1 MTFNLARLDTGR
13 ATIMEVLINTMYIR
27 KVHIDNYGAIK
38 SVNIDFQFYD
48 SGNPKPVLLVGPNGS
63 GKTLFLASIVNG
75 LIEAIN
81 SLHHPDHQHQF
92 MSPDYIRDSA
102 NYVWRQVEFTT
113 DHFFSS
119 LVLHSPKT
127 SESSPPSDDET
138 IQKVYD
144 EIVEGGSSE
153 NIQDFNGVQPIFQK
167 NCMLYLP
174 VNRFE
179 HPTWLIM
186 DWELQKSQWIQ
197 MRDGS
202 TIQDPKYS
210 IIEYSSLEK
219 NKQWKTSVLNN
230 QIDVS
235 PHIHKFVRHLDNEIA
250 SGTGLLEEK
259 ILSRSDDYL
268 TDYFQLSS
276 GEAMVANICF
286 SILRRF
292 GSHNR
297 NTRIS
302 DISGIVMVDEI
313 DLHLHTSYQYQNLPN
328 LMKLFPG
335 IQFIVTT
342 HSPFFALGM
351 EEVFGADGFDIYEF
365 PSGCQISAED
375 FGEFRSAFQ
384 SMKRTDTFKKEI
396 KDAQKPVVI
405 LEGETDIKY
414 LLKAAEFLKKEDVIR
429 KVELKCG
436 EGFPGLDSIWKRW
449 KDAPIRMI
457 LLYDCDCE
465 RNDETDSVVRRNI
478 PKQDG
483 HPVKKGIE
491 NLFSEETLNNAA
503 QGVDKDKIEDLITR
517 QGKHKGMLGK
527 KVAIC
532 DWICENGRR
541 TILSILRMYLA
552 FWRMPF
558 SSSKIRRMYK

>member
-1 MTFNLARLDTGR
+1 
-13 ATIMEVLINTMYIR
+13 MEVLINTMYLK

-38 SVNIDFQFYD
+38 SVNIDFSFD
-48 SGNPKPVLLVGPNGS
+48 DTDNPKPVLLVGPNGS

-81 SLHHPDHQHQF
+81 SFHGRDHRHQF
-92 MSPDYIRDSA
+92 MSPNYIRDSA
-102 NYVWRQVEFTT
+102 NYMWRQVEFTT
-113 DHFFSS
+113 DHFFYS

-127 SESSPPSDDET
+127 SEPSLSLNDET
-138 IQKVYD
+138 IKKVYD
-144 EIVEGGSSE
+144 EIVEGIDAVS
-153 NIQDFNGVQPIFQK
+153 NQNFDDVQPIFNK

-179 HPTWLIM
+179 HPFWLVR
-186 DWELQKSQWIQ
+186 DWESQKSQWIDAG
-197 MRDGS
+197 DGR

-210 IIEYSSLEK
+210 IIEYSSLQK

-230 QIDVS
+230 EIEVS

-250 SGTGLLEEK
+250 SGTGFLEEEK
-259 ILSRSDDYL
+259 ILSKSSDYL

-276 GEAMVANICF
+276 GEAMIANICF

-292 GSHNR
+292 GSHNW

-342 HSPFFALGM
+342 HSPFFVLGM
-351 EEVFGADGFDIYEF
+351 EELFGPDSFDIYEF

-384 SMKRTDTFKKEI
+384 SMKQTDTFKKEI
-396 KDAQKPVVI
+396 KDAQQPVVV
-405 LEGETDIKY
+405 LEGETDTKY
-414 LLKAAEFLKKEDVIR
+414 LLKAAELLKKEDVIG
-429 KVELKCG
+429 KVELKDAK
-436 EGFPGLDSIWKRW
+436 GFHGLDSIWRQW
-449 KDAPIRMI
+449 RDHSIRMI
-457 LLYDCDCE
+457 LLYDCDCR
-465 RNDETDSVVRRNI
+465 RNGETDSVVRRNI
-478 PKQDG
+478 PKQEG

-503 QGVDKDKIEDLITR
+503 QGVGKDKIEDLINH
-517 QGKHKGMLGK
+517 QNGSLGK
-527 KVAIC
+527 KVEIC
-532 DWICENGRR
+532 DWICENG
-541 TILSILRMYLA
+541 TKDDFEYFEGVFSILENAL
-552 FWRMPF
+552 
-558 SSSKIRRMYK
+558 

>member
-1 MTFNLARLDTGR
+1 
-13 ATIMEVLINTMYIR
+13 MEVLINTMYLK

-38 SVNIDFQFYD
+38 SVNIDFSFD
-48 SGNPKPVLLVGPNGS
+48 DTDNPKPVLLVGPNGS
-63 GKTLFLASIVNG
+63 GKTLFLATIVNG

-81 SLHHPDHQHQF
+81 SFHSGDSQYQF
-92 MSPDYIRDSA
+92 MSPNYIRDSA
-102 NYVWRQVEFTT
+102 DYAWRRVEFTP
-113 DHFFSS
+113 DYSFYS

-127 SESSPPSDDET
+127 SESSLQADDET

-144 EIVEGGSSE
+144 EIVEGGDSGSVR
-153 NIQDFNGVQPIFQK
+153 NFDGVQPVFHE
-167 NCMLYLP
+167 NCLLYFP

-179 HPTWLIM
+179 HPFWLVT
-186 DWELQKSQWIQ
+186 DWESRKSQWIQ
-197 MRDGS
+197 MSDGGD
-202 TIQDPKYS
+202 IQNHRYS
-210 IIEYSSLEK
+210 IIEYSSLQK
-219 NKQWKTSVLNN
+219 NKEWVASVLSNQTSVSS
-230 QIDVS
+230 D
-235 PHIHKFVRHLDNEIA
+235 IHKFVRHLENEIV
-250 SGTGLLEEK
+250 SGKDTGLLKEN

-292 GSHNR
+292 GSHKR

-313 DLHLHTSYQYQNLPN
+313 DLHLHTSYQHQNLPK

-342 HSPFFALGM
+342 HSPFFVLGM
-351 EEVFGADGFDIYEF
+351 EEVFGPDGFDIYEF

-384 SMKRTDTFKKEI
+384 SMKQTDTFKKEI
-396 KDAQKPVVI
+396 KDAQQPVVV
-405 LEGETDIKY
+405 LEGETDKKY
-414 LLKAAEFLKKEDVIR
+414 LLKAAESLGKENVIG

-436 EGFPGLDSIWKRW
+436 EGFHGLDSIWKRW
-449 KDAPIRMI
+449 KDGSIRMI

-478 PKQDG
+478 PKQEK

-491 NLFSEETLNNAA
+491 NLFSREILDKAA
-503 QGVDKDKIEDLITR
+503 HGVGKNKIEDLVNR
-517 QGKHKGMLGK
+517 QNGSLGK
-527 KVAIC
+527 KVEIC
-532 DWICENGRR
+532 DWICENG
-541 TILSILRMYLA
+541 TKDDFEYFEDVFSILENALQ
-552 FWRMPF
+552 FF
-558 SSSKIRRMYK
+558 EDKENV

>member
-1 MTFNLARLDTGR
+1 
-13 ATIMEVLINTMYIR
+13 MEVLINTMYIR

-144 EIVEGGSSE
+144 EIAEGGSSK

-186 DWELQKSQWIQ
+186 DWESQKSQWIQ

-219 NKQWKTSVLNN
+219 NKRWVTRVLTNPTE
-230 QIDVS
+230 VS
-235 PHIHKFVRHLDNEIA
+235 RDIHKFVKHLEDEIA
-250 SGTGLLEEK
+250 FGTGPLDEN

-276 GEAMVANICF
+276 GEAMVSNICF

-292 GSHNR
+292 SSHKR
-297 NTRIS
+297 DTRIS

-313 DLHLHTSYQYQNLPN
+313 DLHLHTSYQYENLPK
-328 LMKLFPG
+328 LMKLFPS

-342 HSPFFALGM
+342 HSPFFVLGM
-351 EEVFGADGFDIYEF
+351 EEVFGPDGFDIYEF

-384 SMKRTDTFKKEI
+384 SMKQTDTFKKEI
-396 KDAQKPVVI
+396 KDAQQPVVV
-405 LEGETDIKY
+405 LEGKTDKKY
-414 LLKAAEFLKKEDVIR
+414 LLKAAESLGKEDVIG

-436 EGFPGLDSIWKRW
+436 EGFHGLDSIWKRW
-449 KDAPIRMI
+449 KDGSIRMI
-457 LLYDCDCE
+457 LLYDCDCV
-465 RNDETDSVVRRNI
+465 RDDKTDLVTRQNI
-478 PKQDG
+478 PKQEK

-503 QGVDKDKIEDLITR
+503 QGVGRNKIEDLINSKN
-517 QGKHKGMLGK
+517 GSLGK
-527 KVAIC
+527 KVEIC
-532 DWICENGRR
+532 DWICENGKKDDFKYFESVF
-541 TILSILRMYLA
+541 SILENA
-552 FWRMPF
+552 FQF
-558 SSSKIRRMYK
+558 FEDKENV

>member
-1 MTFNLARLDTGR
+1 
-13 ATIMEVLINTMYIR
+13 MYVR
-27 KVHIDNYGAIK
+27 KAHIDNYGAIK
-38 SVNIDFQFYD
+38 SVNIDFSFD
-48 SGNPKPVLLVGPNGS
+48 DTDNPKPVLLVGPNGS
-63 GKTLFLASIVNG
+63 GKTLFLATIVNG
-75 LIEAIN
+75 LVEAIN
-81 SLHHPDHQHQF
+81 SFHSEDHRYQF
-92 MSPDYIRDSA
+92 MSPNYIRGSA
-102 NYVWRQVEFTT
+102 NYMWRQVEFTT
-113 DHFFSS
+113 GHFFSS
-119 LVLHSPKT
+119 LVLHSPKM
-127 SESSPPSDDET
+127 SESPLQTDDET

-144 EIVEGGSSE
+144 EIVEGGDSGSIW
-153 NIQDFNGVQPIFQK
+153 NFDGVQPVFHE

-197 MRDGS
+197 MRDGGN
-202 TIQDPKYS
+202 IQEPRYS

-219 NKQWKTSVLNN
+219 NKQWVTSILNN
-230 QIDVS
+230 QPEVS
-235 PHIHKFVRHLDNEIA
+235 RDIHKFVKHLDDEIA
-250 SGTGLLEEK
+250 FGTGPLEEN

-313 DLHLHTSYQYQNLPN
+313 DLHLHTSYQYENLPK

-342 HSPFFALGM
+342 HSPFFVLGM
-351 EEVFGADGFDIYEF
+351 EEVFGSDGFDIYEF

-396 KDAQKPVVI
+396 KDAQHPVVV
-405 LEGETDIKY
+405 LEGETDEKY
-414 LLKAAEFLKKEDVIR
+414 LLKAAELLEKEDVIG
-429 KVELKCG
+429 KVELKYAK
-436 EGFPGLDSIWKRW
+436 GFHGLDSIWRQW
-449 KDAPIRMI
+449 KDGSIQMI

-465 RNDETDSVVRRNI
+465 RNEETDSVVRRNI

-503 QGVDKDKIEDLITR
+503 REVGKDEIEDLINR
-517 QGKHKGMLGK
+517 QNGSLGK

-532 DWICENGRR
+532 NWICENGKEDDFKYFEDVF
-541 TILSILRMYLA
+541 SILENALQS
-552 FWRMPF
+552 F
-558 SSSKIRRMYK
+558 KNKENV

>member
-1 MTFNLARLDTGR
+1 
-13 ATIMEVLINTMYIR
+13 MEVLINTMYVR

-48 SGNPKPVLLVGPNGS
+48 SGNPKPVLLVGLNGS

-81 SLHHPDHQHQF
+81 SFQHPDHQHQF

-127 SESSPPSDDET
+127 SESSPPFDDET

-144 EIVEGGSSE
+144 EIVEGGSSG
-153 NIQDFNGVQPIFQK
+153 NIQDFNGVKPIFQK

-186 DWELQKSQWIQ
+186 DWESRKSQWIQ
-197 MRDGS
+197 MADGGD
-202 TIQDPKYS
+202 IQDHRYS

-219 NKQWKTSVLNN
+219 NKQWVTRVLNN
-230 QIDVS
+230 PTEVS
-235 PHIHKFVRHLDNEIA
+235 RDIHKFVKHLEDEIA
-250 SGTGLLEEK
+250 FGTGPLDEN

-276 GEAMVANICF
+276 GEAMVSNICF

-292 GSHNR
+292 SSHKR
-297 NTRIS
+297 DTRIS

-313 DLHLHTSYQYQNLPN
+313 DLHLHTSYQYENLPK

-342 HSPFFALGM
+342 DSPFFVLGM
-351 EEVFGADGFDIYEF
+351 EEVFGPDGFDIYEF

-384 SMKRTDTFKKEI
+384 SMKQTDTFKKEI
-396 KDAQKPVVI
+396 KDAQQPVVV
-405 LEGETDIKY
+405 LEGKTDKKY
-414 LLKAAEFLKKEDVIR
+414 LLKAAESLGKEDVIG

-436 EGFPGLDSIWKRW
+436 EGFHGLDSIWKRW
-449 KDAPIRMI
+449 KDGSIRMI
-457 LLYDCDCE
+457 LLYDCDCV
-465 RNDETDSVVRRNI
+465 RDDKTDLVTRQNI
-478 PKQDG
+478 PKQEK

-503 QGVDKDKIEDLITR
+503 QGVGRNKIEDLINSKN
-517 QGKHKGMLGK
+517 GSLGK
-527 KVAIC
+527 KVEIC
-532 DWICENGRR
+532 DWICENGKKDDFKYFESVF
-541 TILSILRMYLA
+541 SILENA
-552 FWRMPF
+552 FQF
-558 SSSKIRRMYK
+558 FEDKENV